1 MKKFVIL
8 SNLSQPQTRPV
19 VTRYCKAFWCRLR
32 GLMFTSRLAPDSGL
46 LLVQGRDSRLD
57 AAIHML
63 FMAIDLAVVWINKE
77 QEVVD
82 VCLAR
87 RWQPAYIP
95 KKPACYVLEMN
106 PERLPDFNIGDKVSW
121 DEAWMD

>member
-1 MKKFVIL
+1 MKKYVIL

-19 VTRYCKAFWCRLR
+19 VSCYCKSFFCRLR
-32 GLMFTSRLAPDSGL
+32 GLMFTRSLAADRGL

-57 AAIHML
+57 AGIHML
-63 FMAIDLAVVWINKE
+63 FMAMDLAVVWINKN

-87 RWQPAYIP
+87 RWRPGYMP
-95 KKPACYVLEMN
+95 KKPACYVLETHPDRMH
-106 PERLPDFNIGDKVSW
+106 DFNIGDKVSW
-121 DEAWMD
+121 DED